1 MCYTSSRIFRS
12 DQSKFLKRKLPPR
25 QALKQMDNVQ
35 GPEVRVVSTTCP
47 LVEEFITKTEP
58 RHRPRASCEP
68 FHQKELQDRQPT
80 NCYQCH
86 GMVPSELQCPDLL
99 IPFSGLYLPH
109 ISCSL
114 SPVHKLLWS
123 HNRSSCNRS
132 YPSHIARLTPVVLPS
147 LVSHRSYHIA
157 HLILLILQL
166 LVTSL
171 VSYCLSCNC
180 SSHCSSHVARLIALN
195 SSPIPSRVVGS
206 CQQR

>member
-1 MCYTSSRIFRS
+1 M
-12 DQSKFLKRKLPPR
+12 
-25 QALKQMDNVQ
+25 
-35 GPEVRVVSTTCP
+35 STTCP

-58 RHRPRASCEP
+58 RHRPRASREP
-68 FHQKELQDRQPT
+68 FHQKELRDRQPT
-80 NCYQCH
+80 NRYQCH

-132 YPSHIARLTPVVLPS
+132 YPSHIARLTPVVLPL

-157 HLILLILQL
+157 RLAIARHITRLILLVLQS

-171 VSYCLSCNC
+171 ISYCSSCNRL
-180 SSHCSSHVARLIALN
+180 SHHSSHVTCLIALN
-195 SSPIPSRVVGS
+195 SSPILSRVVGS